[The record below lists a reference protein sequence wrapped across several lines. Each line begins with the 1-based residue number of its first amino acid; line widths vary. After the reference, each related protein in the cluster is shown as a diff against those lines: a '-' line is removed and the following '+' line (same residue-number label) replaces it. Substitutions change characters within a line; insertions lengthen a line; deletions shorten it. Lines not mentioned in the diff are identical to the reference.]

1 MDDEQIH
8 GQMTVQEYIDWLERL
23 EEFEKY
29 MNKTEKGEQRWRN
42 HIKARKN
49 G

>member
-8 GQMTVQEYIDWLERL
+8 GQMTVQEYIDWIESL

-29 MNKTEKGEQRWRN
+29 MNKPEKGKEN
-42 HIKARKN
+42 DN
-49 G
+49 T